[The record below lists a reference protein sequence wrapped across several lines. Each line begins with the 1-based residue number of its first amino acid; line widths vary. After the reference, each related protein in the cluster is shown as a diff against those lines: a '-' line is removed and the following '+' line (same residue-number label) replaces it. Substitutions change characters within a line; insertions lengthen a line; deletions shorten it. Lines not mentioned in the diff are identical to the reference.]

1 MKILLI
7 GATGTIGKRVYEQL
21 KQKHKVVSASR
32 NSESHPVDITSAE
45 SIKSLFEATGRF
57 DAIVNCAGAV
67 KWNDLSQMSEDD
79 FYVGIKS
86 KLMGQVNLVQIGKE
100 YLSPEGSITL
110 TTGILADDPVRHTSG
125 AALVNGAINSFVIAA
140 ARELKNGIRINVVSP
155 GVVED
160 ASDRIKNLFP
170 GQEPVSMKKVVNAYI
185 RSIEGNVSGEIIKV
199 YQ

>member
-1 MKILLI
+1 MKILI
-7 GATGTIGKRVYEQL
+7 VGASGTIGKSVYQNL
-21 KQKHKVVSASR
+21 KQKHELITASR
-32 NSESHPVDITSAE
+32 NSGTYQVDITSVA
-45 SIKSLFEATGRF
+45 SIKNLFEATGKL

-67 KWNDLSQMSEDD
+67 KWNDLSQMTEDD

-86 KLMGQVNLVQIGKE
+86 KMMGQVNLVQIGKE
-100 YLSPEGSITL
+100 YLNPEGSITL
-110 TTGILADDPVRHTSG
+110 TTGILADDPVRHTAG

-140 ARELKNGIRINVVSP
+140 ARELKNGIRINVVAP

-160 ASDRIKNLFP
+160 ASDKTKSLFP

-185 RSIEGNVSGEIIKV
+185 RSIEGNVSGEIIKI